1 MCIREYK
8 ILRESEEEHA
18 ATHHSGLR
26 FQLTAVCLCFWTE
39 VTDEKQ

>member
-1 MCIREYK
+1 MCIREFK

-18 ATHHSGLR
+18 ATQHPGSC